1 MHSRQP
7 NDRLYA
13 TERFHR
19 VFMVL
24 FAPAYA
30 VFLPFIFTGATSWA
44 ARNYSPRRRWW
55 PLTLLSLVAATISSA
70 CVLVVQASRDIDG
83 DLGRLLKAWA
93 LAYLVFCAVLLPHS
107 IARFRA
113 LQRARTARKA
123 MRQPQV

>member
-1 MHSRQP
+1 MHHWQP

-44 ARNYSPRRRWW
+44 ARNYSPRQRWW
-55 PLTLLSLVAATISSA
+55 PLTLLSLCAATISSA
-70 CVLVVQASRDIDG
+70 CVLFVQASRGIDG
-83 DLGRLLKAWA
+83 DLGQLLEVWA
-93 LAYLVFCAVLLPHS
+93 LAYLVFFAVLIPHS
-107 IARFRA
+107 IARFRV
-113 LQRARTARKA
+113 LRRARAAR
-123 MRQPQV
+123 QSND